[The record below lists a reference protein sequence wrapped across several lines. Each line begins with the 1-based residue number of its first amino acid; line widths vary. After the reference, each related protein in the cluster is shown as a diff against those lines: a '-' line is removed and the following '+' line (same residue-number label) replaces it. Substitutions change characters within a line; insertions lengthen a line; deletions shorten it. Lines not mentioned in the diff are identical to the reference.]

1 MKQKLISMTGVLVM
15 LIGITFVTVGCSQA
29 NSAGGGSSNGNIT
42 NSNNQNNNGNNE
54 IAGVWKITKIG
65 PREFPQPLSGPGV
78 PAGAQQEQY
87 MCLTANGKIIQV
99 AEITGFPGNNGFR
112 KVPQEGSYELLTGNK
127 AKIDLGSGVQ
137 TVSYTISGI
146 NLKLIEVQIEA
157 VKVTS
162 PTEAEIKALP

>member
-1 MKQKLISMTGVLVM
+1 MKQKLISMMGVLVM
-15 LIGITFVTVGCSQA
+15 LIGITFVTVGCGQA
-29 NSAGGGSSNGNIT
+29 NSAGSGSSNGNIT

-54 IAGVWKITKIG
+54 IAGVWKISKRGSQT
-65 PREFPQPLSGPGV
+65 FPQPLSGPGV

-99 AEITGFPGNNGFR
+99 AEITGFPGNNGFQ
-112 KVPQEGSYELLTGNK
+112 KSPQEGTYQLLTGNK
-127 AKIDLGSGVQ
+127 AKIDLGSGAQ